1 MMDDKLMNDT
11 RSVWERLA
19 AFWDDSLKEG
29 NDFQKRLIMPATDR
43 LLGVVQG
50 QTILDACCGNG
61 NYARVLASRGATVV
75 AFDGA
80 PTFIER
86 ARQRTSPDL
95 SITYTVMDATDH
107 AALLELG
114 INRFDAV
121 VCSMALMDL
130 PTIEPLFQATRKL
143 LKPTGRFVFS
153 VCHPAFNSPRHIH
166 TAELISDN
174 GKTQQRFGV
183 KTEYYLTEYETL
195 SEGLLH
201 QPEPH
206 PIFHRP
212 ISGIFN
218 RAFEAGFVVDGFEE
232 PSFPYEKSANAF
244 SFAKRPEIPPALVVR
259 LR

>member
-1 MMDDKLMNDT
+1 MNDT
-11 RSVWERLA
+11 RAVWERLA
-19 AFWDDSLKEG
+19 AFWDDSLGEG

-43 LLGVVQG
+43 LLGDVHG

-61 NYARVLASRGATVV
+61 NYARVLASRGASVV

-80 PTFIER
+80 STFIER
-86 ARQRTSPDL
+86 ARLRTPQDL
-95 SITYTVMDATDH
+95 TISYAVIDATDQ

-114 INRFDAV
+114 FHRFDAV

-130 PTIEPLFQATRKL
+130 PTIAPLFHAVRKL
-143 LKPTGRFVFS
+143 LKPGGRFVFS
-153 VCHPAFNSPRHIH
+153 VCHPAFNSPRHVH
-166 TAELISDN
+166 TAELITDN
-174 GKTQQRFGV
+174 GKPRQQFGV

-212 ISGIFN
+212 ISGILN

-232 PSFPYEKSANAF
+232 PAFRFEKSANVF